1 MWMKLG
7 VYFLTKIKENMRQ
20 DEKHLN
26 LGEKKCAFGQK
37 NVHSGEK
44 YVHSA
49 EKSVHL
55 GEYFKLYLSKR
66 ALRGDFYIRKNR

>member
-26 LGEKKCAFGQK
+26 LGEKNVLSGKKTFIRAKNMCTRPKKACTWANISNFTFQ
-37 NVHSGEK
+37 NVHLE
-44 YVHSA
+44 VT
-49 EKSVHL
+49 
-55 GEYFKLYLSKR
+55 FT
-66 ALRGDFYIRKNR
+66 